1 MTTNSVAITQYV
13 DAISDANK
21 RTGYEY
27 LKRLEFFEKF
37 ISKHYHL
44 TVDELTINKMFD
56 TDIYDLL
63 SKYVSYLVKK
73 TDDNGPYYFQHDSKA
88 AYCNYQELFGVS

>member
-27 LKRLEFFEKF
+27 LKRLEFFKF
-37 ISKHYHL
+37 FSDHYHF

-56 TDIYDLL
+56 IDIYDLL

-73 TDDNGPYYFQHDSKA
+73 TDDGSGRF
-88 AYCNYQELFGVS
+88 